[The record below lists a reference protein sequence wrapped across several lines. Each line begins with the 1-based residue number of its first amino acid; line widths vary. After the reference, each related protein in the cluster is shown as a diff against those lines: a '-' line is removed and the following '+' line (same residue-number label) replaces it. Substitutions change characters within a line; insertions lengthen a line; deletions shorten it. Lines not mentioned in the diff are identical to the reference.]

1 MISSPKRICKQLV
14 SNSASSISY
23 NTGMNDLQRETLSQ
37 RYWQAEDKIRAIH
50 AGKIVNGNAAELE
63 AKLRAQQA
71 EIEFLLGD
79 DYFK

>member
-1 MISSPKRICKQLV
+1 MISSPTRICNSLV
-14 SNSASSISY
+14 SDSASSISY
-23 NTGMNDLQRETLSQ
+23 NAGMNDLQRETLTH

-50 AGKIVNGNAAELE
+50 AGKIVNGDAAELE

-71 EIEFLLGD
+71 EIEFLLGT

>member
-1 MISSPKRICKQLV
+1 MISSPKRFCKPF
-14 SNSASSISY
+14 ASDNAPSISY

-50 AGKIVNGNAAELE
+50 AGKIVNGDRDELE

-71 EIEFLLGD
+71 EIEFLLGA